1 MNARGRKKT
10 LCIAASVF
18 LWYSKKNI
26 MGRKRIDRDKIVQSF
41 LVSAFEKSAGA
52 TSLADVASLLDV
64 NKASLYN
71 HFKSRDEIYDATLDF
86 CAEYMGKVQFI
97 PGSMDPLFEL
107 MPVDALAKLIRQ
119 YFRSYEIE
127 PLFQMYTFVHSN
139 QFFAKKAADIAAG
152 EKRKIAEGI
161 TDLAVKFAAAGK
173 LNHHLLKDTQRHAA
187 FFATALSEQLNT
199 YITNKKET
207 VRQNPESGAGSLF
220 ALPPDDSTLN
230 EILEQDILYWN
241 SFTK

>member
-1 MNARGRKKT
+1 
-10 LCIAASVF
+10 
-18 LWYSKKNI
+18 

-41 LVSAFEKSAGA
+41 LASAFEKSAGA

-64 NKASLYN
+64 KKASLYN
-71 HFKSRDEIYDATLDF
+71 HFESRDEIYDAALDF
-86 CAEYMGKVQFI
+86 CAEYMGRVRFI
-97 PGSMDPLFEL
+97 PGRMDPLFEFT
-107 MPVDALAKLIRQ
+107 PVDALAKIVRQ

-127 PLFQMYTFVHSN
+127 PLFQMYTFIHSN
-139 QFFAKKAADIAAG
+139 QFFTKKAADIAAD
-152 EKRKIAEGI
+152 EKQKIADGI

-173 LNHHLLKDTQRHAA
+173 LNQHPLKDTQRHAV

-220 ALPPDDSTLN
+220 ALPPDDDVLN

-241 SFTK
+241 SFTG